1 MKYRDVAGGLRLYIS
16 NEEDHL
22 VSKIEESGF
31 ASKTGL
37 SEREQEV
44 ARKLVSRGVLN
55 RLKND
60 NGIMY
65 VVNSLQELIRDQES
79 IYERTIRPRY

>member
-1 MKYRDVAGGLRLYIS
+1 MKFRDVAGGLRIYIS

-22 VSKIEESGF
+22 ISKIEESGF
-31 ASKTGL
+31 ASKTSL
-37 SEREQEV
+37 DEREQEV

-65 VVNSLQELIRDQES
+65 LVNSMQELVRD
-79 IYERTIRPRY
+79 